1 MTTHPEQP
9 QAAQTQTEQTPAL
22 PANRWNAAEAPAGDG
37 LASLTYRSNLLGAD
51 RTLVNIYG
59 GNTST
64 KSVEKDHLGRDVT
77 VLWVKGSGSDVATIT
92 EKGFAGL
99 KLDEVLPLFGRAE
112 MSDEEM
118 TAYLDRTAFETGRP
132 RQSIETL
139 LHAFVPAKHV
149 DHTHP
154 DAIIAIAC
162 TPNGPDIMR
171 EIYGERAA
179 WVDYIR
185 PGFTLSRQIGEAVR
199 DHPGLEAV
207 VMGKH
212 GLVTWGDTSEE
223 SYARTL
229 KIIGEAQAYLDAH
242 QEAEPFGGARV
253 ETAEDETRDA
263 LLAAALPVLRGA
275 MKGARP
281 VILNVDRSPEVMEF
295 VNSRAA
301 AELSQVGAA
310 CPDHL
315 VHTKRVPLYLD
326 WSPEQGEEAL
336 VAAAKAGVA
345 AFTAEYA
352 EYFGANKAEGDVMFT
367 PAPRVVL
374 IPGLGMVTSGPDAQG
389 ADVSRQL
396 YVRAI
401 QVMKS
406 ASALGGF
413 VSLSAAES
421 YAIEYWPL
429 ELYKLSLKPAPRP
442 LEGHVALV
450 TGAASGIGRAIAHRL
465 AQDGAHIVIADLN
478 AEGGQGVAAEVVKAR
493 GSGRATS
500 TGMNVTQ
507 EGQVLG
513 AYRHAVLTY
522 GGVDIAVNNAGIASS
537 APIED
542 TTLEMWDRN
551 QSILSTGYFLV
562 AREAFRLMK
571 KQGTGGNL
579 IFIGSKNSVAAG
591 KNAAAYSAA
600 KAAELHLARCLAEE
614 GGAAGIRVNSVL
626 PDGILAGS
634 SIWDGKWRAER
645 AATYGIAPDALE
657 EFYRNRT
664 TLKVNVFPEDIA
676 EAAAWLASPA
686 AAKTTGGVITV
697 DGGVPIAYVR

>member
-1 MTTHPEQP
+1 MTTADPRATSQTLPISRWDDADAP
-9 QAAQTQTEQTPAL
+9 QS
-22 PANRWNAAEAPAGDG
+22 DG
-37 LASLTYRSNLLGAD
+37 LAALTYRSNLLGAD

-77 VLWVKGSGSDVATIT
+77 VLWVKGSGSDIASIT
-92 EKGFAGL
+92 HQGFAGL
-99 KLDEVLPLFGRAE
+99 KLDEVLPLFDRAA

-118 TAYLDRTAFETGRP
+118 TAYLDRTTFEPGRP

-139 LHAFVPAKHV
+139 LHAFVPARHV

-162 TPNGPDIMR
+162 TPRGPEIMR

-185 PGFTLSRQIGEAVR
+185 PGFTLSQQIGAAVR
-199 DHPGLEAV
+199 ENPGLEAV

-212 GLVTWGDTSEE
+212 GLVTWGDTSRE
-223 SYARTL
+223 SYERTL
-229 KIIGEAQAYLDAH
+229 RIIGEAQAYLDAH
-242 QEAEPFGGARV
+242 AEAQPFGGVRV
-253 ETAEDETRDA
+253 ETVEAARRDA
-263 LLAAALPVLRGA
+263 LLVALLPILRGA
-275 MKGARP
+275 MKGQRP
-281 VILNVDRSPEVMEF
+281 VILSVDSSPEVMEF
-295 VNSRAA
+295 VNSHAA
-301 AELSQVGAA
+301 ADLSQVGAA

-326 WSPEQGEEAL
+326 WTPDQGQGAL
-336 VAAAKAGVA
+336 IAAVKSGVER
-345 AFTAEYA
+345 FKAEYA
-352 EYFGANKAEGDVMFT
+352 AYFEEHRGEGDVMFT

-374 IPGLGMVTSGPDAQG
+374 IPGLGMVSSGPDAMG
-389 ADVSRQL
+389 AEVSRQL
-396 YVRAI
+396 YLRAI
-401 QVMKS
+401 QVMKA
-406 ASALGGF
+406 ASSLGGF
-413 VSLSAAES
+413 MSLSAAES

-429 ELYKLSLKPAPRP
+429 ELYKLSLKPAPKA
-442 LEGHVALV
+442 LDGHVALV
-450 TGAASGIGRAIAHRL
+450 TGAASGIGRAIAARL

-478 AEGGQGVAAEVVKAR
+478 ADGGQTVADDLRRAR
-493 GSGRATS
+493 GFRRAT
-500 TGMNVTQ
+500 GVPMNVT
-507 EGQVLG
+507 EEAQVQG
-513 AYRHAVLTY
+513 AYAHAVLCY

-542 TTLEMWDRN
+542 TSLEMWNRN

-562 AREAFRLMK
+562 AREAFRLMRA
-571 KQGTGGNL
+571 QGTGGNL
-579 IFIGSKNSVAAG
+579 VFIGSKNSVAAG

-634 SIWDGKWRAER
+634 SIWDGRWRAER
-645 AATYGIAPDALE
+645 AATYGIEPQELE
-657 EFYRNRT
+657 AFYRNRT
-664 TLKVNVFPEDIA
+664 TLKVNVLPEDVA
-676 EAAAWLASPA
+676 EAACWLASPG

-697 DGGVPIAYVR
+697 DGGVPTAYVR

>member
-1 MTTHPEQP
+1 MTTTQP
-9 QAAQTQTEQTPAL
+9 KTTIQ
-22 PANRWNAAEAPAGDG
+22 NRWNDAEAPQGDG

-77 VLWVKGSGSDVATIT
+77 VLWVKGSGSDIASIT

-99 KLDEVLPLFGRAE
+99 KLDEVLPLFDRPS
-112 MSDEEM
+112 MTDEEM
-118 TAYLDRTAFETGRP
+118 TAYLDRTTFEPGRP

-162 TPNGPDIMR
+162 TPDGQEIMR
-171 EIYGERAA
+171 EIYGDRAA

-185 PGFTLSRQIGEAVR
+185 PGFTLSQQIGAAVR
-199 DHPGLEAV
+199 ENPNLEAV

-212 GLVTWGDTSEE
+212 GLVTWGDTSKE
-223 SYARTL
+223 SYETTL
-229 KIIGEAQAYLDAH
+229 RIIGEAQAYLDAH
-242 QEAEPFGGARV
+242 RQEQPFGGARV
-253 ETAEDETRDA
+253 QSVSDEEAQT
-263 LLAAALPVLRGA
+263 LLAAVLPILRGA
-275 MKGARP
+275 MKASADQNSRP
-281 VILNVDRSPEVMEF
+281 VILNVDRSPEVLEF
-295 VNSRAA
+295 VNSNAA
-301 AELSQVGAA
+301 AQLSQVGAA

-315 VHTKRVPLYLD
+315 VHTKRVPLFLD
-326 WSPEQGEEAL
+326 WTPEQGKDAL
-336 VAAAKAGVA
+336 IQAAKEGVER
-345 AFTAEYA
+345 FKAEYA
-352 EYFGANKAEGDVMFT
+352 AYFEENRAEGDVMFT
-367 PAPRVVL
+367 PSPRVVL
-374 IPGLGMVTSGPDAQG
+374 IPGLGMVNSGPDAQG

-396 YVRAI
+396 YLRAI

-413 VSLSAAES
+413 VSLTAAES
-421 YAIEYWPL
+421 YAVEYWPL
-429 ELYKLSLKPAPRP
+429 ELYKLSLKPAPKVY
-442 LEGHVALV
+442 EGHVALV
-450 TGAASGIGRAIAHRL
+450 TGAASGIGRAIARRL

-478 AEGGQGVAAEVVKAR
+478 ADGGAEVAGELVKTR
-493 GSGRATS
+493 GYRRATS
-500 TGMNVTQ
+500 VSMNVTD
-507 EGQVLG
+507 EAQVQG
-513 AYRHAVLTY
+513 AYTHAVLNY
-522 GGVDIAVNNAGIASS
+522 GGVDMVVNNAGIASS
-537 APIED
+537 APIEETSLD
-542 TTLEMWDRN
+542 MWNKN

-562 AREAFRLMK
+562 AREAFKVLRA
-571 KQGTGGNL
+571 QGTGGNL
-579 IFIGSKNSVAAG
+579 VFIGSKNSVAAG

-634 SIWDGKWRAER
+634 SIWDGRWRAER
-645 AATYGIAPDALE
+645 AATYGIEPDKLE

-676 EAAAWLASPA
+676 EAVAYLGSPA
-686 AAKTTGGVITV
+686 AGKTTGGVLTV

>member
-1 MTTHPEQP
+1 MTTEPHTRTIIED
-9 QAAQTQTEQTPAL
+9 
-22 PANRWNAAEAPAGDG
+22 RWNDAEAPSGDG
-37 LASLTYRSNLLGAD
+37 LASLAYRSRLLGAD
-51 RTLVNIYG
+51 RRLVNIYG

-64 KSVEKDHLGRDVT
+64 KSVEQDHLGREVT
-77 VLWVKGSGSDVATIT
+77 VLWVKGSGSDIASIS
-92 EKGFAGL
+92 ERGFAGL
-99 KLDEVLPLFGRAE
+99 KLDEVLPLFERPS

-118 TAYLDRTAFETGRP
+118 TAYLDRTAFEVGRP

-162 TPNGPDIMR
+162 TPNGPEIMR

-185 PGFTLSRQIGEAVR
+185 PGFTLSQQIGAAVR
-199 DHPGLEAV
+199 DNPGLECV

-212 GLVTWGDTSEE
+212 GLVTWGDTSKET
-223 SYARTL
+223 YQRTL
-229 KIIGEAQAYLDAH
+229 SIIREAQVYLDAH
-242 QEAEPFGGARV
+242 PEAQPFGGARV
-253 ETAEDETRDA
+253 ATVPDADRSA
-263 LLAAALPVLRGA
+263 LLARLLPVLRGA
-275 MKGARP
+275 MKGERP
-281 VILNVDRSPEVMEF
+281 VILSVDHSPEVLAF
-295 VNSRAA
+295 VNSQAA
-301 AELSQVGAA
+301 AQLSQVGAA

-326 WSPEQGEEAL
+326 WAPEQGEEAL
-336 VAAAKAGVA
+336 VQAAQQGVDQ
-345 AFTAEYA
+345 FRSDYA
-352 EYFGANKAEGDVMFT
+352 RYFEENRSEGDVMFA
-367 PAPRVVL
+367 PSPRVVL
-374 IPGLGMVTSGPDAQG
+374 IPGLGMVTSGPDAMG
-389 ADVSRQL
+389 AEVSRQL

-429 ELYKLSLKPAPRP
+429 ELYKLSLKPAPKV
-442 LEGHVALV
+442 LDGHVALV
-450 TGAASGIGRAIAHRL
+450 TGAASGIGRAIARRL
-465 AQDGAHIVIADLN
+465 AQDGAHLVIADLN
-478 AEGGQGVAAEVVKAR
+478 EGGGAEVATELVQAR
-493 GSGRATS
+493 GFRRAIS
-500 TGMNVTQ
+500 VGMNVT
-507 EGQVLG
+507 EEAQVQA
-513 AYRHAVLTY
+513 AYTAAILAY
-522 GGVDIAVNNAGIASS
+522 GGVDMVVNNAGIASS

-542 TTLEMWDRN
+542 TSLEMWDRN

-562 AREAFRLMK
+562 AREAFRVMK
-571 KQGTGGNL
+571 RQGTGGNL
-579 IFIGSKNSVAAG
+579 VFIGSKNSVAAG

-634 SIWDGKWRAER
+634 AIWDGRWRAER
-645 AATYGIAPDALE
+645 AATYGIAPDELE
-657 EFYRNRT
+657 AFYRNRT

-676 EAAAWLASPA
+676 EAVAYFGSPA
-686 AAKTTGGVITV
+686 ASKTTGGVLTV
-697 DGGVPIAYVR
+697 DGGVPTAYVR

>member
-1 MTTHPEQP
+1 MTTTHPRTTIQ
-9 QAAQTQTEQTPAL
+9 
-22 PANRWNAAEAPAGDG
+22 NRWNDAQAPQDDG

-77 VLWVKGSGSDVATIT
+77 VLWVKGSGSDIASIT
-92 EKGFAGL
+92 ERGFAGL
-99 KLDEVLPLFGRAE
+99 KLDEVLPLFDRPG

-118 TAYLDRTAFETGRP
+118 TAYLDRTAFEVGRP

-162 TPNGPDIMR
+162 TPRGPEIMR

-185 PGFTLSRQIGEAVR
+185 PGFTLSQQIGAAVR
-199 DHPGLEAV
+199 DNPSLEAV

-212 GLVTWGDTSEE
+212 GLVTWGDTSKE
-223 SYARTL
+223 SYETTL
-229 KIIGEAQAYLDAH
+229 RIIGEAQAYLDAH
-242 QEAEPFGGARV
+242 AEAQPFGGPRV
-253 ETAEDETRDA
+253 QGATEEADA
-263 LLAAALPVLRGA
+263 LLAAVLPVLRGA
-275 MKGARP
+275 MKGERP
-281 VILNVDRSPEVMEF
+281 VILSVDTSPAVMEF
-295 VNSRAA
+295 VNSNAA

-315 VHTKRVPLYLD
+315 VHTKRVPLYVD
-326 WSPEQGEEAL
+326 WTPEQGQDAL
-336 VAAAKAGVA
+336 IAAAKAGVER
-345 AFTAEYA
+345 FKAEYQS
-352 EYFGANKAEGDVMFT
+352 YFDENKGEGDVMFT

-374 IPGLGMVTSGPDAQG
+374 LPGLGMVNSGPDAMG
-389 ADVSRQL
+389 AEVSRQL
-396 YVRAI
+396 YTRAI

-406 ASALGGF
+406 ASSLGGF

-429 ELYKLSLKPAPRP
+429 ELYKLSLKPAPKA

-450 TGAASGIGRAIAHRL
+450 TGAASGIGRAIAARL

-478 AEGGQGVAAEVVKAR
+478 ADGGQTVAADLTKAR
-493 GSGRATS
+493 GFRRATS
-500 TGMNVTQ
+500 TGMNVT
-507 EGQVLG
+507 EEAQVQA
-513 AYRHAVLTY
+513 AYRHAILTY

-537 APIED
+537 APIEE
-542 TTLEMWDRN
+542 TSLEMWNRN

-562 AREAFRLMK
+562 AREAFKLMK
-571 KQGTGGNL
+571 AQSTGGNL
-579 IFIGSKNSVAAG
+579 VFIGSKNSVAAG
-591 KNAAAYSAA
+591 KNAAAYSTA

-645 AATYGIAPDALE
+645 AATYGIEPDRLE
-657 EFYRNRT
+657 EFYRART
-664 TLKVNVFPEDIA
+664 TLKVNVLPEDIA
-676 EAAAWLASPA
+676 EATYWLASPA

-697 DGGVPIAYVR
+697 DGGVPTAYVR

>member
-1 MTTHPEQP
+1 MTTTAKPATLPE
-9 QAAQTQTEQTPAL
+9 
-22 PANRWNAAEAPAGDG
+22 NRWNDANAPKDDG
-37 LASLTYRSNLLGAD
+37 LSSLTYRSNLLGAD

-99 KLDEVLPLFGRAE
+99 KLDEVLPLFERAE

-118 TAYLDRTAFETGRP
+118 TAYLDRTAFEVGRP

-162 TPNGPDIMR
+162 TPNGPEIMR

-185 PGFTLSRQIGEAVR
+185 PGFTLSQQIGAAVR
-199 DHPGLEAV
+199 NNPKLEAV

-212 GLVTWGDTSEE
+212 GLVTWGETSKE
-223 SYARTL
+223 SYEKTL

-242 QEAEPFGGARV
+242 QEAQPFGGAKVQSVTGGRQ
-253 ETAEDETRDA
+253 E
-263 LLAAALPVLRGA
+263 LLAAVLPVLRGA
-275 MKGARP
+275 MKGQRP
-281 VILNVDRSPEVMEF
+281 VILSVDSSPEVMEF
-295 VNSRAA
+295 VNSNAA

-326 WSPEQGEEAL
+326 WTPEQGQEAL
-336 VAAAKAGVA
+336 IAAAKAGVER
-345 AFTAEYA
+345 FKAEYT
-352 EYFGANKAEGDVMFT
+352 EYFNANKSAGDVMFT
-367 PAPRVVL
+367 PSPRVVL
-374 IPGLGMVTSGPDAQG
+374 IPGLGMVSSGPDAQG

-396 YVRAI
+396 YIRAI

-406 ASALGGF
+406 SSSLSGF
-413 VSLSAAES
+413 VSLSAPES

-429 ELYKLSLKPAPRP
+429 ELYKLSLKPAPKA
-442 LEGHVALV
+442 LDGHVALV
-450 TGAASGIGRAIAHRL
+450 TGAASGIGRAIAQRL
-465 AQDGAHIVIADLN
+465 AADGAHVVIADLN
-478 AEGGQGVAAEVVKAR
+478 AEGGKTVADDLVKAR
-493 GSGRATS
+493 GFRRATS
-500 TGMNVTQ
+500 TGMNVTEEQ
-507 EGQVLG
+507 QVQS
-513 AYRHAVLTY
+513 AYQHAILEY
-522 GGVDIAVNNAGIASS
+522 GGVDIVVNNAGIASS
-537 APIED
+537 APIEE
-542 TTLEMWDRN
+542 TSLEMWNRN

-562 AREAFRLMK
+562 AREAFKLLK
-571 KQGTGGNL
+571 SQATGGNL
-579 IFIGSKNSVAAG
+579 VFIGSKNSVAAG
-591 KNAAAYSAA
+591 KNAAAYSTA

-645 AATYGIAPDALE
+645 AATYGIEPDKLE

-664 TLKVNVFPEDIA
+664 TLKVNVLPEDIA
-676 EAAAWLASPA
+676 EATYWLASPA

>member
-1 MTTHPEQP
+1 MTTTHLKTTIQ
-9 QAAQTQTEQTPAL
+9 
-22 PANRWNAAEAPAGDG
+22 NRWNDADAPEGDG

-77 VLWVKGSGSDVATIT
+77 VLWVKGSGSDIASIT
-92 EKGFAGL
+92 ARGFAGL
-99 KLDEVLPLFGRAE
+99 KLDEVLPLFERPG

-118 TAYLDRTAFETGRP
+118 TAYLDRTAFEPSRP

-139 LHAFVPAKHV
+139 LHAFVPARHV

-154 DAIIAIAC
+154 DAIIAVAC
-162 TPNGPDIMR
+162 TPRGPEIMR

-185 PGFTLSRQIGEAVR
+185 PGFTLSQQIGAAVR
-199 DHPGLEAV
+199 DNPGLEAV

-212 GLVTWGDTSEE
+212 GLVTWGDTSKE
-223 SYARTL
+223 SYEKTL
-229 KIIGEAQAYLDAH
+229 RIIGEAQAYLDAH
-242 QEAEPFGGARV
+242 ADAQPFGGARV
-253 ETAEDETRDA
+253 TGETEGADA
-263 LLAAALPVLRGA
+263 LLAAVLPVLRGA
-275 MKGARP
+275 MKGDRP
-281 VILNVDRSPEVMEF
+281 VILSVDTSAPVMEF
-295 VNSRAA
+295 VNSNAA
-301 AELSQVGAA
+301 AGLSQVGAA

-326 WSPEQGEEAL
+326 WTPQQGQDAL
-336 VAAAKAGVA
+336 IAAAKAGVEQ
-345 AFTAEYA
+345 FKAEYA
-352 EYFGANKAEGDVMFT
+352 AYFEENRGDGDVMFT

-374 IPGLGMVTSGPDAQG
+374 IPGLGMVNSGPDAMG
-389 ADVSRQL
+389 AEVSRQL
-396 YVRAI
+396 YTRAI

-406 ASALGGF
+406 ASSLGGF

-429 ELYKLSLKPAPRP
+429 ELYKLSLKPAPKA

-450 TGAASGIGRAIAHRL
+450 TGAASGIGRAIASRL
-465 AQDGAHIVIADLN
+465 AADGAHIVIADLN
-478 AEGGQGVAAEVVKAR
+478 ADGGQTVADDLVKTR
-493 GSGRATS
+493 GFRRATS
-500 TGMNVTQ
+500 TGMNVT
-507 EGQVLG
+507 EEAQVMA
-513 AYRHAVLTY
+513 AYRHAILTY

-537 APIED
+537 APIEE
-542 TTLEMWDRN
+542 TSLEMWNRN

-562 AREAFRLMK
+562 AREAFKLMK
-571 KQGTGGNL
+571 SQGTGGNL
-579 IFIGSKNSVAAG
+579 VFIGSKNSVAAG
-591 KNAAAYSAA
+591 KNAAAYSTA

-614 GGAAGIRVNSVL
+614 GGASGIRVNSVL

-645 AATYGIAPDALE
+645 AATYGIEPDKLE

-664 TLKVNVFPEDIA
+664 TLKVNVLPEDIA
-676 EAAAWLASPA
+676 EATYWLASPA

-697 DGGVPIAYVR
+697 DGGVPTAYVR

>member
-1 MTTHPEQP
+1 MTT
-9 QAAQTQTEQTPAL
+9 ADKTPATL
-22 PANRWNAAEAPAGDG
+22 PESRWNDAQAPKDDG

-92 EKGFAGL
+92 QRGFAGL
-99 KLDEVLPLFGRAE
+99 KLDEVLPLFEREA

-118 TAYLDRTAFETGRP
+118 TAYLDRTAFEVGRP

-162 TPNGPDIMR
+162 TPNGPEIMR

-185 PGFTLSRQIGEAVR
+185 PGFTLSQQIGAAVR
-199 DHPGLEAV
+199 NNPKLEAV

-212 GLVTWGDTSEE
+212 GLVTWGDTSKE
-223 SYARTL
+223 SYDSTL
-229 KIIGEAQAYLDAH
+229 KIIGEAQAYLDKHA
-242 QEAEPFGGARV
+242 EAQPFGGAKV
-253 ETAEDETRDA
+253 QSVTEGRDA
-263 LLAAALPVLRGA
+263 LLTAVLPVLRGA
-275 MKGARP
+275 MKGERP
-281 VILNVDRSPEVMEF
+281 VILSVDSSPEVMEF
-295 VNSRAA
+295 VNSHAA

-326 WSPEQGEEAL
+326 WTPEQGQDAL
-336 VAAAKAGVA
+336 MAAAKAGVEH
-345 AFTAEYA
+345 FKAEYA
-352 EYFGANKAEGDVMFT
+352 EYFKANKSEGDVMFT
-367 PAPRVVL
+367 PSPRVVL
-374 IPGLGMVTSGPDAQG
+374 IPGLGMVNSGPDAQG
-389 ADVSRQL
+389 AEVSRQL

-401 QVMKS
+401 RVMKS
-406 ASALGGF
+406 SSSLSGF
-413 VSLSAAES
+413 VSLSAPES

-429 ELYKLSLKPAPRP
+429 ELYKLSLKPAPKD

-450 TGAASGIGRAIAHRL
+450 TGAASGIGRAIANRL
-465 AQDGAHIVIADLN
+465 AANGAHIVIADLN
-478 AEGGQGVAAEVVKAR
+478 ADGGKTVADDITKAR
-493 GSGRATS
+493 GFRRATS
-500 TGMNVTQ
+500 TGMNVT
-507 EGQVLG
+507 EETQVQD
-513 AYRHAVLTY
+513 AYQHAVLAY
-522 GGVDIAVNNAGIASS
+522 GGVDIVVNNAGIASS

-542 TTLEMWDRN
+542 TSLEMWNRN

-562 AREAFRLMK
+562 AREAFKLMK
-571 KQGTGGNL
+571 TQGTGGNL
-579 IFIGSKNSVAAG
+579 VFIGSKNSVAAG
-591 KNAAAYSAA
+591 KNAAAYSTA

-626 PDGILAGS
+626 PDGVLAGS

-645 AATYGIAPDALE
+645 AATYGLQPDQLE
-657 EFYRNRT
+657 EYYRGRT
-664 TLKVNVFPEDIA
+664 TLKVNVLPEDIA
-676 EAAAWLASPA
+676 EATYWLASPA

-697 DGGVPIAYVR
+697 DGGVPAAYVR

>member
-1 MTTHPEQP
+1 MTDTQP
-9 QAAQTQTEQTPAL
+9 RITVPKD
-22 PANRWNAAEAPAGDG
+22 RWNDADAPNSDG
-37 LASLTYRSNLLGAD
+37 LASLTYRSNLLGSD

-77 VLWVKGSGSDVATIT
+77 VLWVKGSGSDIATIT

-112 MSDEEM
+112 MTDEEM
-118 TAYLDRTAFETGRP
+118 TAYLDRTAFEVGRP

-154 DAIIAIAC
+154 DAIIGIAC
-162 TPNGPDIMR
+162 TPNGPEIMR

-185 PGFTLSRQIGEAVR
+185 PGFTLSQQIGAAVR
-199 DHPGLEAV
+199 GNPKLEAV

-212 GLVTWGDTSEE
+212 GLVTWGDTSKE
-223 SYARTL
+223 SYESTI

-242 QEAEPFGGARV
+242 AEAQPFGGAKV
-253 ETAEDETRDA
+253 ESVPEVERDA
-263 LLAAALPVLRGA
+263 LLTVVLPILRGA

-281 VILNVDRSPEVMEF
+281 VILEVDTSPNIMEF
-295 VNSRAA
+295 VNSNAA

-326 WSPEQGEEAL
+326 WTPQQGAQAL
-336 VAAAKAGVA
+336 IQAARDGVA
-345 AFTAEYA
+345 RFKAEYA
-352 EYFGANKAEGDVMFT
+352 EYFDANKSAGDMMSA
-367 PAPRVVL
+367 PSPRVVL

-396 YVRAI
+396 YTRAI

-406 ASALGGF
+406 ASSLSGF

-421 YAIEYWPL
+421 YAIEYWPM
-429 ELYKLSLKPAPRP
+429 ELYKLSLKPAPKA

-465 AQDGAHIVIADLN
+465 AADGAHIVIADLN
-478 AEGGQGVAAEVVKAR
+478 ADGGKTVAEEVNKQR
-493 GSGRATS
+493 GQRRATS
-500 TGMNVTQ
+500 LSMNVTE
-507 EGQVLG
+507 EGQVIG
-513 AYRHAVLTY
+513 AYHQAVLQY

-537 APIED
+537 APIEE
-542 TTLEMWDRN
+542 TSLEMWNHN

-562 AREAFRLMK
+562 AREAFKLMK
-571 KQGTGGNL
+571 AQGTGGSL

-591 KNAAAYSAA
+591 KNAAAYSTA

-645 AATYGIAPDALE
+645 AATYGLEPDQLE

-676 EAAAWLASPA
+676 EAAYWLTSPA

>member
-1 MTTHPEQP
+1 MTDTQSRPTLP
-9 QAAQTQTEQTPAL
+9 QH
-22 PANRWNAAEAPAGDG
+22 RWNDADAPPSDG

-64 KSVEKDHLGRDVT
+64 KSVEQDHLGRDVM
-77 VLWVKGSGSDVATIT
+77 VLWVKGSGSDIASIT

-99 KLDEVLPLFGRAE
+99 KLDEVLPLFDRSQ

-118 TAYLDRTAFETGRP
+118 TAYLDRTAFEVGRP

-162 TPNGPDIMR
+162 TPNGPEIMR

-185 PGFTLSRQIGEAVR
+185 PGFTLSQQIGAAVR
-199 DHPGLEAV
+199 QHPGLEAV

-212 GLVTWGDTSEE
+212 GLVTWGDTSKE
-223 SYARTL
+223 SYDRTL
-229 KIIGEAQAYLDAH
+229 RIIGEAQAYLDAH
-242 QEAEPFGGARV
+242 REAQPFGGARV
-253 ETAEDETRDA
+253 GSVPDQERDA
-263 LLAAALPVLRGA
+263 LLVRVLPILRGA

-281 VILNVDRSPEVMEF
+281 VILKVDTSPEALDF
-295 VNSRAA
+295 VNSQAA
-301 AELSQVGAA
+301 AKLSQVGAA

-326 WSPEQGEEAL
+326 WTPRQGSDAL
-336 VAAAKAGVA
+336 IEAAKQGVA
-345 AFTAEYA
+345 HFKAEYA
-352 EYFGANKAEGDVMFT
+352 AYFEENKSDGDLMFT
-367 PAPRVVL
+367 PSPRVVL
-374 IPGLGMVTSGPDAQG
+374 IPGLGLVTSGPDALG

-396 YVRAI
+396 YLRAI

-406 ASALGGF
+406 ASSLGGF

-429 ELYKLSLKPAPRP
+429 ELYKLSLKPAPRA

-450 TGAASGIGRAIAHRL
+450 TGAASGIGRSIAARL
-465 AQDGAHIVIADLN
+465 AQEGAHIVIADLN
-478 AEGGQGVAAEVVKAR
+478 ADGGRTVAEELTDLR
-493 GSGRATS
+493 GYQRATS
-500 TGMNVTQ
+500 VGMNVT
-507 EGQVLG
+507 EEAQVMG
-513 AYRHAVLTY
+513 AYSHAVLAY

-542 TTLEMWDRN
+542 TTLEMWNRN

-562 AREAFRLMK
+562 AREAFKLMK
-571 KQGTGGNL
+571 SQGTGGNL
-579 IFIGSKNSVAAG
+579 VFIGSKNSVAAG
-591 KNAAAYSAA
+591 KNAAAYSTA

-626 PDGILAGS
+626 PDGILSGS

-645 AATYGIAPDALE
+645 AATYGIAPDKLE
-657 EFYRNRT
+657 DFYKART
-664 TLKVNVFPEDIA
+664 TLKVNVLPEDIA
-676 EAAAWLASPA
+676 EAAYWLASPA

-697 DGGVPIAYVR
+697 DGGVPTAYVR